1 MQLCR
6 PSMNKFAWFERWRL
20 LLENAPLE
28 CDGMTRC
35 ISTLL
40 HHHQIEH
47 SVHIGAL
54 IVEDVGRIPLHWWIV
69 LEGGEHID
77 LRAQMWLGKHPH
89 VPHGIFLPTHVAT
102 YETLAL
108 EPGGQCLDA
117 FLFALLCG
125 REISDFS
132 CDLIPPK
139 QSINYA
145 ARGLPAL
152 AGSGIA
158 ASPL

>member
-54 IVEDVGRIPLHWWIV
+54 TVEGGGRIPLHWWIV

-77 LRAQMWLGKHPH
+77 LRAQMWLGTHPH

-102 YETLAL
+102 YQMRVKPRSSQRAACGL
-108 EPGGQCLDA
+108 EAAPPDLGGD
-117 FLFALLCG
+117 G
-125 REISDFS
+125 
-132 CDLIPPK
+132 
-139 QSINYA
+139 
-145 ARGLPAL
+145 
-152 AGSGIA
+152 
-158 ASPL
+158 